1 MKPLP
6 SGIRI
11 RLLDWAELLVLQLV
25 PRGKARSQALRWI
38 DKQHRTI

>member
-6 SGIRI
+6 GGLRV

-25 PRGKARSQALRWI
+25 PRGKLRGQALRWI
-38 DKQHRTI
+38 DEQHRTI